1 MTPLVL
7 CPRYE
12 QGEAERGGPG
22 AESRSWQRDSGEQGV
37 GQRPQNRHSAP
48 GPANPRHPPR
58 PPHTSRRNFLAGKG
72 LWERRR
78 WTPAPSPPGN
88 QLEPRVL
95 SRGQGSSGAPPPKG
109 SPASQALGSCR
120 QTGGGVAPGT
130 QCPWHGGQPPH
141 HKGPF
146 VLPPLALKPRVTSPR
161 WAQGPDCGLNSP
173 RPPQSLGCGFEK
185 GLLSPGQTTPEH
197 RLLTR

>member
-95 SRGQGSSGAPPPKG
+95 SRGQGSSGAPPPQKAALLPRPWAPAG
-109 SPASQALGSCR
+109 RRGGGGTGHTVSLARRAASSSQGPVCPASPGLEAPSDQSPLG
-120 QTGGGVAPGT
+120 TGA
-130 QCPWHGGQPPH
+130 
-141 HKGPF
+141 
-146 VLPPLALKPRVTSPR
+146 
-161 WAQGPDCGLNSP
+161 
-173 RPPQSLGCGFEK
+173 
-185 GLLSPGQTTPEH
+185 
-197 RLLTR
+197 